1 MQSNK
6 FLRLFFLFSM
16 PLFFWACDNN
26 EMEDDLNNEFEF
38 QYVVNYEFLDSIS
51 SDEISERFGENN
63 LASGFINFDITAH
76 RITYMTENYDGT
88 EVEASGLVLIP
99 IVSGSSKLTSF
110 QHSTLAKDPNPQIDQ
125 ENRAPSYLPVDNDE
139 IHLSAS
145 LFASNGYMISAPD
158 YIGYG
163 STKEMFHPY
172 EHAQTTATTS
182 YDMLVAAREYAEFL
196 DVKIKTDSDTEEEEL
211 YLLGYSQG
219 GNSTMALHKYIEE
232 NHSDKFTITRSAM
245 GAGAYH
251 KSAVGDYIF
260 NYEGEL
266 GFSISLYLWVMDT
279 YDRVY
284 LQRGMDYY
292 LKPEYANEVKT
303 KGYFS
308 LVEIN
313 TNPQEIFTEEFIAEI
328 NDPNSPFSLALA
340 DNDIHNWRAEAPI
353 KLYHHENDQLVPY
366 FNSVDAFNNMTEKG
380 STEVLFETYTF
391 TNVSPENIHG
401 SAGASFF
408 ADLISLY
415 FRSGI

>member
-6 FLRLFFLFSM
+6 FLRLFFFFSLA
-16 PLFFWACDNN
+16 LFFWACDKV
-26 EMEDDLNNEFEF
+26 EMEDEFDF
-38 QYVVNYEFLDSIS
+38 QHVVSYEFLDSIS
-51 SDEISERFGENN
+51 SEEISQRFGDNN

-76 RITYMTENYDGT
+76 KITYMTENYDGT
-88 EVEASGLVLIP
+88 EVEASGLILIP
-99 IVSGSSKLTSF
+99 VVSGSSKLTSF
-110 QHSTLAKDPNPQIDQ
+110 QHSTLAKDSNPEIDQ
-125 ENRAPSYLPVDNDE
+125 ERRAPSYLPVDNDE

-163 STKEMFHPY
+163 STKDMFHPY

-196 DVKIKTDSDTEEEEL
+196 EVKIKADKDTGEEEL

-232 NHSDKFTITRSAM
+232 THSDKFTITRSAM

-279 YDRVY
+279 YDKVY
-284 LQRGMDYY
+284 LQEGWIIIS
-292 LKPEYANEVKT
+292 N
-303 KGYFS
+303 
-308 LVEIN
+308 
-313 TNPQEIFTEEFIAEI
+313 Q
-328 NDPNSPFSLALA
+328 
-340 DNDIHNWRAEAPI
+340 
-353 KLYHHENDQLVPY
+353 
-366 FNSVDAFNNMTEKG
+366 NMQM
-380 STEVLFETYTF
+380 
-391 TNVSPENIHG
+391 P
-401 SAGASFF
+401 
-408 ADLISLY
+408 
-415 FRSGI
+415 